1 MKTQASLAE
10 ISVSNLY
17 QNWIKMVSKLC
28 LIQFWYSFSVS
39 NLYQKLFDIIL
50 IVSNLYQN
58 CIKCVSEVWYNLI
71 LSNWYQNCI
80 KSDFV
85 TFDSIKTVSNQTL
98 SSFDSI
104 KTVSNHTL
112 SFLTLSNLYQ
122 IRLCH
127 FWLYQNCIK
136 SNFVT
141 FWLNQNCIKSHF
153 ISYLTIK
160 SVSNQTLSFLP
171 IKPVSKLYQIELC
184 IFNTMVIV
192 SKLYQIITLWCECA
206 HGLCIIGEAG
216 LLLKIWIWICQ
227 LCVDIELAGITTWLI
242 SIYTTSWNFWAILC

>member
-1 MKTQASLAE
+1 MCFRSLRQSDTIKL
-10 ISVSNLY
+10 ISKLY
-17 QNWIKMVSKLC
+17 QIRLC
-28 LIQFWYSFSVS
+28 HFW
-39 NLYQKLFDIIL
+39 
-50 IVSNLYQN
+50 LYQN
-58 CIKCVSEVWYNLI
+58 CIK
-71 LSNWYQNCI
+71 SNFVIFWLYQNCIKSHFIIFDFYQTCI

-104 KTVSNHTL
+104 KTVSNHTIIFD
-112 SFLTLSNLYQ
+112 S
-122 IRLCH
+122 
-127 FWLYQNCIK
+127 
-136 SNFVT
+136 
-141 FWLNQNCIKSHF
+141 
-153 ISYLTIK
+153 IK
-160 SVSNQTLSFLP
+160 SVSNQNLSFLP

-227 LCVDIELAGITTWLI
+227 LCVDIELAGITT
-242 SIYTTSWNFWAILC
+242 

>member
-1 MKTQASLAE
+1 MYQINSRKELTEGHPFYCCFILFFYVYFHVLCLSVCLRVDVCFVAIIITF

-17 QNWIKMVSKLC
+17 QNWIKTVSKLC

-71 LSNWYQNCI
+71 LSNRYQNCI

-98 SSFDSI
+98 S
-104 KTVSNHTL
+104 L
-112 SFLTLSNLYQ
+112 LTLSKLYQ

-136 SNFVT
+136 SDFVI
-141 FWLNQNCIKSHF
+141 FWLYQNCIKSNF
-153 ISYLTIK
+153 VIFWLYLNCIK
-160 SVSNQTLSFLP
+160 SDFIIFNSVKFVSNQTL
-171 IKPVSKLYQIELC
+171 
-184 IFNTMVIV
+184 
-192 SKLYQIITLWCECA
+192 
-206 HGLCIIGEAG
+206 
-216 LLLKIWIWICQ
+216 
-227 LCVDIELAGITTWLI
+227 
-242 SIYTTSWNFWAILC
+242 